1 MDNDFFRDF
10 VARLLDNGDNKSF
23 LGFFL
28 LFLTPGDFRVVGV
41 LDFEEVVGIGMAT
54 VPFGACTGVVSG
66 VLVLGDADASESSFG
81 VCTGTVSISSS
92 SSGGGG
98 GVDFDFAFV
107 FVLDFALVF
116 SGFESSASAFEPSFD
131 VSTVDASS
139 SSGGVAFDFAFDFA
153 FAFVFPGFES
163 SPSAFES
170 CFGVGTGTVLVSS
183 TGGGVD
189 FTFALF
195 LAFAF
200 AFSGFESSASW
211 ASKEKV
217 MPWAFAH
224 WSFRGGTGAFPAP
237 HTD

>member
-1 MDNDFFRDF
+1 MGDF
-10 VARLLDNGDNKSF
+10 VDRLLENGDNTSF
-23 LGFFL
+23 LVFFL

-41 LDFEEVVGIGMAT
+41 LDFEGVVGVGVGIAM
-54 VPFGACTGVVSG
+54 VPFGTCIGEVSG
-66 VLVLGDADASESSFG
+66 AAVFGDADASESSFD
-81 VCTGTVSISSS
+81 VGTCAVSISPS
-92 SSGGGG
+92 GG
-98 GVDFDFAFV
+98 GVDFAFA
-107 FVLDFALVF
+107 FVLDFAFVF
-116 SGFESSASAFEPSFD
+116 SGFESSVSAFEPSFD
-131 VSTVDASS
+131 IRTVDASS
-139 SSGGVAFDFAFDFA
+139 SGGGVAFDFDFA
-153 FAFVFPGFES
+153 FAFAFIFSGFES

-170 CFGVGTGTVLVSS
+170 CFEVGTGAILVSS
-183 TGGGVD
+183 SGGGVE
-189 FTFALF
+189 FTFALL